1 MKQQSRTNRQ
11 AIGILLLSV
20 LAGAIGQLTLKAAV
34 SQVGKNL
41 ELSAPVLIKLG
52 TNPIFILA
60 LGVYFV
66 SAVLWLLG
74 LMKADLSFAYPFLS
88 LTYVAVLLGG
98 RLLFNENITWLRLVG
113 CAVIIGGLL
122 IIARGENKSSPV
134 LEPTE

>member
-1 MKQQSRTNRQ
+1 MKQASHTNRQ

-20 LAGAIGQLTLKAAV
+20 VAGAIGQLTLKAAV
-34 SQVGKNL
+34 NQVGKL
-41 ELSAPVLIKLG
+41 ELSAQMLIKLG

-88 LTYVAVLLGG
+88 LTYIAVLLGG
-98 RLLFNENITWLRLVG
+98 ALLFHENITWLRLVG

-122 IIARGENKSSPV
+122 IIARGENKSSPA

>member
-1 MKQQSRTNRQ
+1 MQQASGTNRQ

-20 LAGAIGQLTLKAAV
+20 VAGAIGQLTLKAAV
-34 SQVGKNL
+34 TQVGKL
-41 ELSAPVLIKLG
+41 ELSAPMLLKLG

-88 LTYVAVLLGG
+88 LTYIAVLLGG
-98 RLLFNENITWLRLVG
+98 ALLFHENITWLRLVG
-113 CAVIIGGLL
+113 CGVIIGGLL
-122 IIARGENKSSPV
+122 VIARSENKSSPV